1 MKKVL
6 LFVSAALFAASSAM
20 AQVTVDFE
28 DITLEEN
35 SFDLGKNLEE
45 RAFVSG
51 GFRFFNGYADLGG
64 WEYFDGFGISTR
76 TATNFDSSNLAT
88 DQFNSCV
95 GSGADKSKTYAVLYY
110 SIYYGNT
117 ASITNNE
124 GRYFT
129 PQSVAVTNNAYAF
142 NSLTN
147 GDGFAKRFTEE
158 DWFQL
163 YIIGKK
169 DGVVTD
175 TVTVDLAADGMLLFT
190 WKNIDLTDLGEVDTI
205 IFSMNSTDTGAY
217 GMNTPAYCCLD
228 NFVTLIGEKSDIQDI
243 KAPAK
248 RADIEGI
255 YSLDGTQLSAPQRGI
270 NVVRLTDGSS
280 FKMVR

>member
-6 LFVSAALFAASSAM
+6 LLFSAALLAASSAM

-28 DITLEEN
+28 DITLEDN

-51 GFRFFNGYADLGG
+51 GFRFFNGYADYSGYD
-64 WEYFDGFGISTR
+64 YFDGFAISTS
-76 TATNFDSSNLAT
+76 TATNFNSSNFAT

-95 GSGADKSKTYAVLYY
+95 GSGAGKSKTYAVYFNPY
-110 SIYYGNT
+110 VSGA

-147 GDGFAKRFTEE
+147 GDSFAKRFTEE

-169 DGVVTD
+169 DGQVTD
-175 TVTVDLAADGMLLFT
+175 SVTVNLAADGMLLFT
-190 WKNIDLTDLGEVDTI
+190 WKNIDLTALGEVDSI
-205 IFSMNSTDTGAY
+205 IFRMNSTDVGAS
-217 GMNTPAYCCLD
+217 GMNTPAYFCLD
-228 NFVTLIGEKSDIQDI
+228 NFVTLVGEKSDIQDI

-270 NVVRLTDGSS
+270 NVIRLKDGSS